1 LHAGRPA
8 RRHRS
13 VVAGLGQRHAPR
25 ARAGARHARV
35 RRDPGRRQR
44 LHAWSGAPR
53 RVPMIAVHHA
63 TPETF
68 DALVLEPAGELV
80 VLYFWGPDCPNCEFF
95 ASRLPAVLEQLG
107 DVRARLV
114 KVNAYEHDALATRFA
129 LYGIPQFY

>member
-1 LHAGRPA
+1 
-8 RRHRS
+8 
-13 VVAGLGQRHAPR
+13 
-25 ARAGARHARV
+25 
-35 RRDPGRRQR
+35 
-44 LHAWSGAPR
+44 
-53 RVPMIAVHHA
+53 MIAVHHA

-129 LYGIPQFY
+129 LYGIPQFYLYRDGKRLGKMSEFRGDAFFLQVLRDHLPVEPA